1 LYILGIYGRFSE
13 LPVEFRVKLT
23 KIGNS
28 LRITIPKPVVD
39 GLRLRERDMLI
50 LTVTDSE
57 IKIRKGKRK

>member
-1 LYILGIYGRFSE
+1 

-39 GLRLRERDMLI
+39 ALRLRESDVLA
-50 LTVTDSE
+50 LTMTDHQ
-57 IKIRKGKRK
+57 IVVRKAGGRKRG